1 MSLVEFFF
9 FFFFFELLSPPHF
22 LGSSKAFKAF
32 LNRGNSRMLRKK
44 EDGVGVER
52 LGGGVFY
59 RSSHVFCMTYYCM
72 MYSKSFLLR

>member
-1 MSLVEFFF
+1 
-9 FFFFFELLSPPHF
+9 
-22 LGSSKAFKAF
+22 
-32 LNRGNSRMLRKK
+32 MLRKK

-59 RSSHVFCMTYYCM
+59 RASHVFCLTYYCM